1 MPNARLINVLLG
13 VWLFISAFLWPHTY
27 EQMTNTWILGVLCVV
42 FALIAMRVPQA
53 RYLNTALA
61 VWLFISAFALPG
73 ATRGPR
79 CNNILGAS
87 ASCVGARAPR
97 GARPGYVT
105 GGPTPPP
112 RP

>member
-61 VWLFISAFALPG
+61 VWLFISAFALPR
-73 ATRGPR
+73 ATTGTLW
-79 CNNILGAS
+79 NNILVAIAIFVVS
-87 ASCVGARAPR
+87 LAPS